1 MKMVNHET
9 LRSFDNFKD
18 QVFRSKVD
26 NLKKN
31 YRNKNNSSAKSKLN
45 SISSIIPWRF
55 FTRTSVLSGIS
66 YLVYE
71 YHQNA
76 I

>member
-31 YRNKNNSSAKSKLN
+31 YKNKNNSSTKSKLN